1 MNNNE
6 FEKRIESRLVKIYEE
21 LYKLYPDE
29 TETIAEIE
37 ISSLQQIGYDFVC
50 VGIEDENFYA
60 LFERKKS
67 D

>member
-6 FEKRIESRLVKIYEE
+6 HERKVESRLVKMGGG

-37 ISSLQQIGYDFVC
+37 ISSLQLIGYDFIC
-50 VGIEDENFYA
+50 VGIEDGKFYA
-60 LFERKKS
+60 LFERKES